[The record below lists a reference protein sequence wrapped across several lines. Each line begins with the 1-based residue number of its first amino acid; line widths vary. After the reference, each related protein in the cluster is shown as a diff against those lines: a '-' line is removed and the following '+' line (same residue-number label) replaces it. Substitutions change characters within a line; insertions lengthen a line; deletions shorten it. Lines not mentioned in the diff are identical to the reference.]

1 MLYQWQDKKPTYQA
15 PFTGW
20 VADSAE
26 VIGDVHLAD
35 NVSVWFGAVI
45 RADNAPIYLG
55 KNSNVQ
61 ENSVIHTDE
70 GIAVT
75 IGEGV
80 TIGHLAMLH
89 GCTIGDNS
97 LIGIGAIV
105 LNNAQIGKNCIIGA
119 NALVTEN
126 MQIPDNSIV
135 MGSPAKVVKTLP
147 QAREVMLQL
156 SALHYVD
163 KAHAFKAGLKPLAIE
178 Y

>member
-1 MLYQWQDKKPTYQA
+1 MLYQWQDKKHTYQA

-26 VIGDVHLAD
+26 IIGDVHLAD

-89 GCTIGDNS
+89 GCTVGDNS

-119 NALVTEN
+119 NALIPEGKV
-126 MQIPDNSIV
+126 IPDGCLV
-135 MGSPAKVVKTLP
+135 MGSPGKVV
-147 QAREVMLQL
+147 RELTDAQKKMLEA
-156 SALHYVD
+156 SAAHYVHNAKRYARD
-163 KAHAFKAGLKPLAIE
+163 LQE
-178 Y
+178 QTD

>member
-1 MLYQWQDKKPTYQA
+1 MLYQWQDKQPTYQA

-20 VADSAE
+20 IADSAE

-45 RADNAPIYLG
+45 RADNAPILLG

-70 GIAVT
+70 GIAVN

-105 LNNAQIGKNCIIGA
+105 LNNATIGKNCIIGA
-119 NALVTEN
+119 NALVTEG
-126 MQIPDNSIV
+126 MQIPDNSVV

-147 QAREVMLQL
+147 KEREIMLQL
-156 SALHYVD
+156 SALHYVE
-163 KAHAFKAGLKPLAIE
+163 KAHAFKNGLKPLSID

>member
-26 VIGDVHLAD
+26 IIGDVHLAD

-89 GCTIGDNS
+89 GCTVGDNS
-97 LIGIGAIV
+97 LIGIVPLCSIMPKSAKTASSVPMRLSPKICKS
-105 LNNAQIGKNCIIGA
+105 QI
-119 NALVTEN
+119 
-126 MQIPDNSIV
+126 IPS
-135 MGSPAKVVKTLP
+135 
-147 QAREVMLQL
+147 
-156 SALHYVD
+156 
-163 KAHAFKAGLKPLAIE
+163 
-178 Y
+178 

>member
-1 MLYQWQDKKPTYQA
+1 MLYEWNDKKPTYQV

-20 VADSAE
+20 IADNAS
-26 VIGDVHLAD
+26 VIGDVHLGE
-35 NVSVWFGAVI
+35 NVSVWFGAVV

-70 GIAVT
+70 GIAVI

-89 GCTIGDNS
+89 GCSIGDNS

-105 LNNAQIGKNCIIGA
+105 LNNAKIGKNCIIGA
-119 NALVTEN
+119 NALIPEGKD
-126 MQIPDNSIV
+126 IPDGSLV
-135 MGSPAKVVKTLP
+135 MGSPGKVVRELTEQMQQLGMALEQEAVWLP
-147 QAREVMLQL
+147 A
-156 SALHYVD
+156 S
-163 KAHAFKAGLKPLAIE
+163 
-178 Y
+178 

>member
-26 VIGDVHLAD
+26 IIGDVHLAD

-89 GCTIGDNS
+89 GCTVGDNS
-97 LIGIGAIV
+97 LIGIGAMAVRSGKTASSVPMRLSPKICKS
-105 LNNAQIGKNCIIGA
+105 QI
-119 NALVTEN
+119 
-126 MQIPDNSIV
+126 IPS
-135 MGSPAKVVKTLP
+135 
-147 QAREVMLQL
+147 
-156 SALHYVD
+156 
-163 KAHAFKAGLKPLAIE
+163 
-178 Y
+178 